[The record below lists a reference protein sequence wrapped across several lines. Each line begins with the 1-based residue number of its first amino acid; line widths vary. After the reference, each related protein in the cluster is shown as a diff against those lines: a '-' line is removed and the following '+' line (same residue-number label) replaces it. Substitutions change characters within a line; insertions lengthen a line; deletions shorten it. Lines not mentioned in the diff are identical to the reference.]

1 MIEAGKRVV
10 VAMSGGVDS
19 SVAAALLKEQ
29 GCDVIGMTMQIWD
42 YASFTA
48 EHGESSGSCC
58 SLDDVYD
65 ARRVA
70 ESLDMPFY
78 VVNFEKQ
85 FAKEVIERFCDD
97 YFKGLTPNPC
107 VICNQVLKFE
117 VLLQRARELQADY
130 LVTGHYAQLVS
141 NDGLFSLKKG
151 EDRNKDQSYFLFT
164 LTQEQMKYV
173 RFPLGG
179 MTKDEVRGHAAR
191 LGLKVAEKAESQDIC
206 FVPDGDYV
214 RFLEEQCGSGAMNGD
229 IVHVDG
235 QILGQHLGT
244 YRYTIGQRR
253 GLGLS
258 WPQPLYVVGI
268 DALKHSVIVGEKQ
281 HLAVSDCRVGDINW
295 LIATPGKQLE
305 AACRIRYRHQE
316 VSSLITMLD
325 DGSARVEF
333 CEPQCGVTP
342 GQAAVFYAGNRVL
355 GGGWIRESGAR
366 KPNESPGT
374 LGKMHGMQ

>member
-1 MIEAGKRVV
+1 MIEPGKRVV

-42 YASFTA
+42 YANFTA
-48 EHGESSGSCC
+48 EHGESFGSCC

-70 ESLDMPFY
+70 ESLDIPFY

-85 FAKEVIERFCDD
+85 FAKEVIDRFCDD

-107 VICNQVLKFE
+107 VLCNQILKFE
-117 VLLQRARELQADY
+117 VLLRRARELQADF
-130 LVTGHYAQLVS
+130 LVTGHYAQLGHEY
-141 NDGLFSLKKG
+141 GLFTLGKG
-151 EDRNKDQSYFLFT
+151 LDRNKDQSYFLFT

-179 MTKDEVRGHAAR
+179 MTKEEVRGHAAR
-191 LGLKVAEKAESQDIC
+191 LGLNVAEKAESQDIC

-214 RFLEEQCGSGAMNGD
+214 RFLEEQRGSGAMNGD

-235 QILGQHLGT
+235 QVLGKHLGT

-253 GLGLS
+253 GLGIA
-258 WPQPLYVVGI
+258 WPQPLFVVGI
-268 DALKHSVIVGEKQ
+268 DAISQKVFVGERL
-281 HLAVSDCRVGDINW
+281 HLAVSQCHVGDLNW
-295 LIATPGKQLE
+295 LIEPPEKQIE
-305 AACRIRYRHQE
+305 ASCRIRYRHQE
-316 VSSLITMLD
+316 VPSLITILD
-325 DGSARVEF
+325 DGSVRVEF
-333 CEPQCGVTP
+333 REPQSGVTP
-342 GQAAVFYAGNRVL
+342 GQAAVFYADDRVL
-355 GGGWIRESGAR
+355 GGGWILPASGV
-366 KPNESPGT
+366 K
-374 LGKMHGMQ
+374 

>member
-1 MIEAGKRVV
+1 MIESGKKVV

-29 GCDVIGMTMQIWD
+29 GCEVVGMTMQIWD
-42 YASFTA
+42 YSKFTD
-48 EHGESSGSCC
+48 EHGESFGSCC

-70 ESLDMPFY
+70 ESLDIPFY

-85 FAKEVIERFCDD
+85 FEKQVIDSFCDD
-97 YFKGLTPNPC
+97 YFNGRTPNPC

-117 VLLQRARELQADY
+117 ILLRRALELQADY
-130 LVTGHYAQLVS
+130 LVTGHYAQLVV
-141 NDGLFSLKKG
+141 GEFGPVLRKG
-151 EDRNKDQSYFLFT
+151 QDLNKDQTYFLYT
-164 LTQEQMKYV
+164 LTQEQMQYV

-179 MTKDEVRGHAAR
+179 MTKDEVRGHATR

-214 RFLEEQCGSGAMNGD
+214 RFLEEQRGPSTMNGD
-229 IVHVDG
+229 IVHVSG
-235 QILGQHLGT
+235 KTLGKHHGT

-268 DALKHSVIVGEKQ
+268 DAENCKVMVGEKE
-281 HLAVSDCRVGDINW
+281 HLAMSHCHVVDVNW
-295 LIATPGKQLE
+295 LIDVPQEPLE

-316 VSSLITMLD
+316 VPSLITILD
-325 DGSARVEF
+325 DGSARVDF
-333 CEPQCGVTP
+333 KEPQGGVTP
-342 GQAAVFYAGNRVL
+342 GQAAVFYDGDRVL
-355 GGGWIRESGAR
+355 GGGCIES
-366 KPNESPGT
+366 
-374 LGKMHGMQ
+374 